1 MPRFAAIDVG
11 SNAIRMRIVDA
22 TAPLSARGDEQL
34 ALLSQETEPV
44 LREVMSQRA
53 PVRLGTEVFLTGKL
67 TPASI
72 SQACVA
78 LREFKV
84 AMDAAG
90 VSAYRATATSA
101 VREAQNG
108 ATLAER
114 ARREAGVDLEI
125 IEGVE
130 EARLIQLAVV
140 KRLGLAEKSAVLIDV
155 GGGSTEITLLERGE
169 ASFSMSL
176 PLGTVRMLETFLR
189 GANKIDKRQHR
200 LLVET
205 VERAFVEVRQNV
217 PKTPVDLVIGTGG
230 NVDSL
235 SELAPAKSSTAAL
248 RVIDVGAMNSLRDD
262 LFRLTAEE
270 RQRKFGLRPD
280 RADTIVPAAVIY
292 SFAAALFGAKQIV
305 APGVGLKEG
314 VLEELVARHFA
325 LWDTSSEENRILA
338 ACTRLGRRYNFDE
351 AHGVRIAGFAGELF
365 DVLSAHHGLGARDR
379 LLLRAAALLH
389 DVGDFVRYDGHHKH
403 SFYLI
408 AHSDIMG
415 LSRDERSI
423 VANVARYHRKSP
435 PDPSHPNFRELEKE
449 ARARV
454 RMLAAILRVADALDR
469 EHLGKVE
476 RLRGAVVGKKLVL
489 TLEGAE
495 DRTLEEWTLGVK
507 AEMLRDVFLLDVVL
521 AEAPQQGSVR
531 ESAPPSVRSPE
542 RAKPV

>member
-22 TAPLSARGDEQL
+22 TAPLQAQGDEQL
-34 ALLSQETEPV
+34 ALLAGENEPI
-44 LREVMSQRA
+44 LREVASQRA

-67 TPASI
+67 TPGSI

-125 IEGVE
+125 IEGIE

-140 KRLGLAEKSAVLIDV
+140 KKVGLSDKSAVLIDV

-169 ASFSMSL
+169 SSFSMSL
-176 PLGTVRMLETFLR
+176 PLGTVRILETFLR
-189 GANKIDKRQHR
+189 DANKIDKQQHR
-200 LLVET
+200 LLVEA
-205 VERAFVEVRQNV
+205 VERAFVEVRQNL
-217 PKTPVDLVIGTGG
+217 PKTPVDMIIGTGG
-230 NVDSL
+230 NVDTL
-235 SELAPAKSSTAAL
+235 SELSPGKPSAAQPWL
-248 RVIDVGAMNSLRDD
+248 RVIDVPAMNLLRDE

-270 RQRKFGLRPD
+270 RQKKFGLRPD
-280 RADTIVPAAVIY
+280 RADTIIPAAAIY
-292 SFAAALFGAKQIV
+292 SFAAGLFGAKQIV
-305 APGVGLKEG
+305 APGVGLKDG
-314 VLEELVARHFA
+314 VLEELIARHFA
-325 LWDTSSEENRILA
+325 LWDTSSEENRILS
-338 ACTRLGRRYNFDE
+338 ACLRLGRRYSFDE
-351 AHGVRIAGFAGELF
+351 AHGTRVAGFAAELF
-365 DVLSAHHGLGARDR
+365 DVLAAHHGLGPRDR
-379 LLLRAAALLH
+379 LLLRASALLH

-435 PDPSHPNFRELEKE
+435 PDPSHPNFRELEKD
-449 ARARV
+449 ARAKV

-489 TLEGAE
+489 TLDGEE

-507 AEMLRDVFLLDVVL
+507 SEMFREVFLLEVVL
-521 AEAPQQGSVR
+521 GDTPSRSE
-531 ESAPPSVRSPE
+531 PPSARQLRGS
-542 RAKPV
+542 RA

>member
-22 TAPLSARGDEQL
+22 TAPLGAKGDEQL
-34 ALLSQETEPV
+34 ALLASETEPE

-67 TPASI
+67 TPGSI
-72 SQACVA
+72 GQACAA

-140 KRLGLAEKSAVLIDV
+140 KKLGLAEKSAVLIDV

-169 ASFSMSL
+169 ASFSMSI

-200 LLVET
+200 LLLET
-205 VERAFVEVRQNV
+205 VERAFVEVRQNL
-217 PKTPVDLVIGTGG
+217 PKAPVDLVIGTGG

-235 SELAPAKSSTAAL
+235 AELAPAKPNVATPTL
-248 RVIDVGAMNSLRDD
+248 RVIDVAQMNVLREE

-292 SFAAALFGAKQIV
+292 SFAASLFGAKHIV
-305 APGVGLKEG
+305 APGVGLKDG

-325 LWDTSSEENRILA
+325 LWDTGSEENRILT
-338 ACTRLGRRYNFDE
+338 ACLRLGRRYNFDE
-351 AHGVRIAGFAGELF
+351 AHGVRVAGFAAELF
-365 DVLSAHHGLGARDR
+365 DVLATHHGLTGRDR
-379 LLLRAAALLH
+379 LLLRASGLLH

-435 PDPSHPNFRELEKE
+435 PDPSHPNFRELEKD
-449 ARARV
+449 ARAKV

-476 RLRGAVVGKKLVL
+476 RLRGAIAGKKLVL
-489 TLEGAE
+489 TLDGEE

-507 AEMLRDVFLLDVVL
+507 AEMLREVFLLEVVL
-521 AEAPQQGSVR
+521 ADAGTRTDS
-531 ESAPPSVRSPE
+531 SPPSHHG
-542 RAKPV
+542 KPR